1 MLAPRRR
8 AAISSVVATVVA
20 SALLP
25 SLASASVLAPDSSA
39 SDGIGD
45 ARTLYVVMAIVALLL
60 VVVVLGAIARAVRS
74 SPEGDEGA
82 RRTRGSDRVQLKV
95 GLGLG
100 AVAVVLFVVGVVFA
114 EKTTSVDAA
123 DGAEPITIK
132 VDGQQWLWR
141 YEYPPEQASP
151 DGFAT
156 DTPYSYY
163 RLVVPVDTPITLEIS
178 STDVMHRWG
187 VPALAP
193 VVDAVPG
200 ATSEVNFTATE
211 TGTYEGSSRRF
222 SGPGYATM
230 RTVVEVVEPDEYE
243 AFLNEKITGI
253 KEARAAVQQRIDEDK
268 APGVEFEE
276 K

>member
-1 MLAPRRR
+1 
-8 AAISSVVATVVA
+8 VVA

-25 SLASASVLAPDSSA
+25 SLASAGILAPDSSA
-39 SDGIGD
+39 SDGVGS
-45 ARTLYVVMAIVALLL
+45 ARTLYVVMAIVAAL
-60 VVVVLGAIARAVRS
+60 VVIAVLAAIARALRS
-74 SPEGDEGA
+74 APAGDEA
-82 RRTRGSDRVQLKV
+82 RRTRGAGGVQLKV

-100 AVAVVLFVVGVVFA
+100 AVALVLFVVGVVFT
-114 EKTTSVDAA
+114 EQTTSVDAA

-141 YEYPPEQASP
+141 YQYPAEEESP
-151 DGFAT
+151 DGFST

-178 STDVMHRWG
+178 STDVMHRWA

-193 VVDAVPG
+193 VADAVPG
-200 ATSEVNFTATE
+200 ATTEVNFTATE

-230 RTVVEVVEPDEYE
+230 RTVVDVVEPDEYE
-243 AFLNEKITGI
+243 AFLSDKITGI
-253 KEARAAVQQRIDEDK
+253 KEARAAVQQRIDEDE

>member
-1 MLAPRRR
+1 LLAPRRR
-8 AAISSVVATVVA
+8 AAISTVLATVVA
-20 SALLP
+20 FALAP
-25 SLASASVLAPDSSA
+25 SLASASILAPDSSA
-39 SDGIGD
+39 SDGIGH
-45 ARTLYVVMAIVALLL
+45 ARTLYVIMAVIAVL
-60 VVVVLGAIARAVRS
+60 VVIVVLGAIARALRS
-74 SPEGDEGA
+74 APSAADGA
-82 RRTRGSDRVQLKV
+82 RTRGSGGIQLRVGI
-95 GLGLG
+95 GLG
-100 AVAVVLFVVGVVFA
+100 VAAIVLFVVGVVFT

-123 DGAEPITIK
+123 DGAEPITIQ

-141 YEYPPEQASP
+141 YEYPAEQDSP
-151 DGFAT
+151 DGFST

-200 ATSEVNFTATE
+200 ATTEVTFTATE
-211 TGTYEGSSRRF
+211 TGTYEGASRRF

-230 RTVVEVVEPDEYE
+230 RTVVEVVEPDEYQ
-243 AFLNEKITGI
+243 AFLDDKITGI
-253 KEARAAVQQRIDEDK
+253 KDARNAVGERVDEGK